1 VNNGRVVRLVAG
13 PPRRTIARVALVA
26 AIAVAVAYMG
36 FLRPMQM
43 QWGATA
49 VERTRPMP
57 GDLVIGSATFIAT
70 RAVTIDAP
78 REQVWPWIDQ
88 MARRERFFVKGFEAN
103 RYMLWL
109 TRSAPRLSWC
119 WELHPIGARQ
129 TRLVTRV
136 RFRHPWLSPEIFRV
150 LLADVRDGFTVR
162 NAMLEVKAQ
171 AESAARK
178 GRTRP

>member
-1 VNNGRVVRLVAG
+1 MGSVARLVAG
-13 PPRRTIARVALVA
+13 PFGRTVVRIFLIAVV
-26 AIAVAVAYMG
+26 AVAVAYLA

-43 QWGATA
+43 QWGSTA

-57 GDLVIGSATFIAT
+57 GDQVIGGATFVAT
-70 RAVTIDAP
+70 RAITIDASL
-78 REQVWPWIDQ
+78 EEVWPLIEQ
-88 MARRERFFVKGFEAN
+88 MGRRERFFVKGFDAN

-119 WELHPIGARQ
+119 WELKAVGSRR

-136 RFRHPWLSPEIFRV
+136 RFRHPWLSSEIVSV
-150 LLADVRDGFTVR
+150 LIADVRNGFAVR
-162 NAMLEVKAQ
+162 DAMLDVKAQ
-171 AESAARK
+171 AESASKK

>member
-1 VNNGRVVRLVAG
+1 MKIVAG
-13 PPRRTIARVALVA
+13 PLVKTVVRVALIAAVA
-26 AIAVAVAYMG
+26 LAVAYLG

-43 QWGATA
+43 QWGSTA

-57 GDLVIGSATFIAT
+57 GDKVIGNATFVAT

-78 REQVWPWIDQ
+78 RDNVWPLIEQ
-88 MARRERFFVKGFEAN
+88 MGRRERFFVKGFEAN

-119 WELHPIGARQ
+119 WELEPADAGR

-136 RFRHPWLSPEIFRV
+136 RFFHAWFSPEVLRV
-150 LLADVRDGFTVR
+150 LLADVRNGFTVR
-162 NAMLEVKAQ
+162 DAMLEVKAR
-171 AESAARK
+171 AEAVAKKRP
-178 GRTRP
+178 TRP

>member
-1 VNNGRVVRLVAG
+1 MTR
-13 PPRRTIARVALVA
+13 IALIA
-26 AIAVAVAYMG
+26 AIAVAVAYVG

-57 GDLVIGSATFIAT
+57 GDLVIGNATFIAT

-78 REQVWPWIDQ
+78 RDQVWRWIDQ
-88 MARRERFFVKGFEAN
+88 MGRRERFFVKGFEAN

-119 WELHPIGARQ
+119 WELQPIGTGR

-136 RFRHPWLSPEIFRV
+136 RFRHPWLSSEIFRS

-162 NAMLEVKAQ
+162 DAMLDVKAR
-171 AESAARK
+171 AESAVGK
-178 GRTRP
+178 GPTAH